1 MGILSPIMSY
11 IVDKEVGFPAPTEK
25 EKINKA
31 LKRYRALLQK
41 HPKRPDAT
49 EIMFGIADLLVGRGE
64 SGDYSEAMKH
74 YDQILL
80 RPVPDYLRAR
90 TLVGK
95 AEILIGIRE
104 ELSNAISLC
113 EKARKILKKDL
124 SDFFVAKTFVVEA
137 ELRFVRGEANDW
149 KKAVSMANEV
159 IKAKDSNWYFR
170 GRAFLNKSEITML
183 SDPAKTSEAL
193 KLCESALKQLKSR
206 PADYFN
212 LKGNVMKAELL
223 SHRAKKGDLEKAEKI
238 LTDVIK
244 SHVVFNDLVARA
256 KIDLANIANHPKASH
271 LLKQVHEMEALDPY
285 LIEKTRMVEN
295 ALREKKREVNRAKS
309 RKPFRRKK

>member
-31 LKRYRALLQK
+31 LKRYRALLSK

-64 SGDYSEAMKH
+64 SGDYNEALKL

-95 AEILIGIRE
+95 AEILIGMRE

-113 EKARKILKKDL
+113 EKARKIFEKDL

-137 ELRFVRGEANDW
+137 ELRFVRGDGDDW
-149 KKAVSMANEV
+149 KKAISLANEV

-170 GRAFLNKSEITML
+170 GRAFLNKSEITTL
-183 SDPAKTSEAL
+183 SDPTKTGEAL
-193 KLCESALKQLKSR
+193 KLCESALKQLKTR

-223 SHRAKKGDLEKAEKI
+223 SHRAKRGDLEKAEKI
-238 LTDVIK
+238 LSDVIK
-244 SHVVFNDLVARA
+244 SHVVFNDLIARA
-256 KIDLANIANHPKASH
+256 KIDLANIANHPKASN
-271 LLKQVHEMEALDPY
+271 LLKQVHEMEGLDPY
-285 LIEKTRMVEN
+285 LIEKTRLVEN
-295 ALREKKREVNRAKS
+295 ALREKSREVNHVKS
-309 RKPFRRKK
+309 KKKSGRKK